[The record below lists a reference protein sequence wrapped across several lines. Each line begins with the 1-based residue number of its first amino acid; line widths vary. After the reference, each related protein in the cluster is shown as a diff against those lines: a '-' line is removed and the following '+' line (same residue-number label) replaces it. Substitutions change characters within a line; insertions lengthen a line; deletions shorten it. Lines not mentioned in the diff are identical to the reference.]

1 MLYMTND
8 GNLVIDDKPMPY
20 DPEWEAEKRRL
31 VRERKAENQR
41 RYEEMRELAAIAE
54 LKRELTEFDA
64 ELEAWDGDDA
74 TEWERFPE
82 MERVMYALG
91 ELEVMRDLRISDEVA
106 ERDELIEFVELA
118 EEDARCQLNVYGCL
132 EFEPQFDWSR
142 KSTPEERGWSRAVL
156 DIIDFEGAANAESL
170 FELM

>member
-1 MLYMTND
+1 MLYMTD
-8 GNLVIDDKPMPY
+8 IENLVIDDLREPY

-31 VRERKAENQR
+31 ARERKVENQR
-41 RYEEMRELAAIAE
+41 RYEEMRELATIEE
-54 LKRELTEFDA
+54 LKRELAEFDA

-106 ERDELIEFVELA
+106 ERDEIIEFVELS
-118 EEDARCQLNVYGCL
+118 EEAALVELAAFGCI
-132 EFEPQFDWSR
+132 EQRPQFDWSR
-142 KSTPEERGWSRAVL
+142 KSTPDERGWSRAVL

>member
-1 MLYMTND
+1 MLYMTD
-8 GNLVIDDKPMPY
+8 IENLVIDDLREPY

-31 VRERKAENQR
+31 ARERKIENQR
-41 RYEEMRELAAIAE
+41 RYEEMRELATIEE
-54 LKRELTEFDA
+54 LKRELAEFDA

-106 ERDELIEFVELA
+106 ERDEIIEFVDVAEEAALSELA
-118 EEDARCQLNVYGCL
+118 AFGFIGFENDERDITGDEL
-132 EFEPQFDWSR
+132 EGFWEFACDLADETKPH
-142 KSTPEERGWSRAVL
+142 GWVL
-156 DIIDFEGAANAESL
+156 D
-170 FELM
+170 ELM